1 MKVKPGIALLLL
13 PVPVLLLLASN
24 SYLATANPR
33 PHPTHGCSAKT
44 TVGRYVVICN
54 GFLSPGP
61 NAPLLPAKLLATTV
75 SDDQG
80 NINGSGTI
88 MIGGGPK
95 ISQTVSG
102 TEDLNSDCTGNITYQ
117 TTLNG
122 RQGPPLNITFV
133 VSEDGDRID
142 GLVVDPGTVFSC
154 ELRRTSKGD

>member
-1 MKVKPGIALLLL
+1 MKPKLGIALSFFFLPALLL
-13 PVPVLLLLASN
+13 FANSSAS
-24 SYLATANPR
+24 SPPPR
-33 PHPTHGCSAKT
+33 PHAAHGCSAKT
-44 TVGRYVVICN
+44 TVGKYVVICN
-54 GFLSPGP
+54 GFLSPGL

-102 TEDLNSDCTGNITYQ
+102 TEDLNSNCAGNITYQ